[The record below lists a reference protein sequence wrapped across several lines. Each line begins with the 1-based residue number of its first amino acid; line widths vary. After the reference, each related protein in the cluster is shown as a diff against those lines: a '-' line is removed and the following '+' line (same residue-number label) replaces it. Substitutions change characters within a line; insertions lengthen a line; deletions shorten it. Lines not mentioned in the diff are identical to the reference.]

1 MANAHDRRAVDRGVG
16 GRPRLSWLGAIGI
29 GLVLALA
36 AAIFVQLR
44 QQALLEH
51 ETRRGEDTTVLLVYQ
66 AEMEYLRLREQWRRA
81 VDMPG
86 APDAA
91 ALRLRYGTWVSRVRL
106 LAGQRAER
114 IVPSPEE
121 WHATMAQLSGFIAAA
136 DPSFGGGEGRVPD
149 RAKLAAL
156 AQALEDLGAP
166 LRALSLDAGHRVA
179 ELAERRA
186 EGLRQQNR
194 LGVGLT
200 AFLGVLTLAFAFIA
214 LCHVRELRARRLALE
229 DLATRLRV
237 AQRDAEAAS
246 EAKSAF
252 LANISHEIRTPFH
265 GLMGMLA
272 LLRESGLQGRQV
284 EHLRTATESADHLL
298 ALLNDVLDMSQLQSG
313 RLTLVPAQLEL
324 RALLRDVEALM
335 RPQANAKHLSLHI
348 DAAPD
353 LPARLQADATRLKQV
368 LFNLL
373 SNSIKYSDR
382 GAVVLEVHRRTD
394 AQGGP
399 VLEFAV
405 SDNGI
410 GMDEATIADLF
421 NRFVQGDS
429 SRTRRHTGTGLGL
442 EISRNLARLMGGDIA
457 VRSRLGE
464 GSCFTFTMPLVELGG
479 PLAPVPATPV
489 TPATAATPGAPDTP
503 GPRRTLDVLVAEDH
517 PVNRQYLAALLDTMG
532 HHAHFTTNGDEAVR
546 AARERRFDIVLM
558 DLHMPVLD
566 GVAATIAIRALPGG
580 NAATLPIVALTAD
593 VLPETRERCLVI
605 GMNDFLTKPVSPQ
618 KLAATL
624 RRFFGAGAA
633 LGVPAEVPAATSTTR
648 AEGAVLID
656 DNAIASAL
664 QAMPRE
670 TLAAMIDDFLAQGPE
685 TVQRLRTAMRDAQP
699 LELRVHA
706 HAAKGVALNLGLPAL
721 AATAEALQE
730 GAAHLPAHELARL
743 VQRYEELLR
752 STHSAAEAA
761 SLLRPEVAPVAG

>member
-1 MANAHDRRAVDRGVG
+1 MDPARAVVRSAGHW
-16 GRPRLSWLGAIGI
+16 PLFSWLGTIGI

-36 AAIFVQLR
+36 AAIFSQVR
-44 QQALLEH
+44 QQSLLEH
-51 ETRRGEDTTVLLVYQ
+51 ETRRGENDPVLLVYQ
-66 AEMEYLRLREQWRRA
+66 AELEYLRLREQWRRA
-81 VDMPG
+81 LDERG

-91 ALRLRYGTWVSRVRL
+91 ALRLRYETWVSRVQL
-106 LAGQRAER
+106 LGGQRAER
-114 IVPSPEE
+114 IVRSPEE
-121 WHATMAQLSGFIAAA
+121 WGATMAQLSGFIAAA
-136 DPSFGGGEGRVPD
+136 DPGIGGSQGRIPD
-149 RAKLAAL
+149 RATLAAL
-156 AQALEDLGAP
+156 APALEDLGPP
-166 LRALSLDAGHRVA
+166 LRALSLGAGQRVA

-194 LGVGLT
+194 LGLGLT

-214 LCHVRELRARRLALE
+214 LRHVRELRARRLALE

-246 EAKSAF
+246 EARSAF

-298 ALLNDVLDMSQLQSG
+298 ALLNDVLDMSQLESG
-313 RLTLVPAQLEL
+313 RLTLVPAPVDL
-324 RALLRDVEALM
+324 RTLLRDVEALM
-335 RPQANAKHLSLHI
+335 RPRASAKHLSLHI

-373 SNSIKYSDR
+373 SNAIKYSDR

-394 AQGGP
+394 VQGGP
-399 VLEFAV
+399 ALEFV
-405 SDNGI
+405 VTDTGI
-410 GMDEATIADLF
+410 GMDAATMANLF
-421 NRFVQGDS
+421 NRFVQGDR

-457 VRSRLGE
+457 VRSRPGE
-464 GSCFTFTMPLVELGG
+464 GSGFTFTMPLVELGA
-479 PLAPVPATPV
+479 PSAPVPATP
-489 TPATAATPGAPDTP
+489 GALGTP

-532 HHAHFTTNGDEAVR
+532 HHAHFTTNGEEAVR

-593 VLPETRERCLVI
+593 VLPETREHCLVV

-624 RRFFGAGAA
+624 RRFFGVGAA
-633 LGVPAEVPAATSTTR
+633 LGVPAEVPAAASTTR
-648 AEGAVLID
+648 AEGAALID
-656 DNAIASAL
+656 DNAIAQAL

-730 GAAHLPAHELARL
+730 GASHLPAHELARL
-743 VQRYEELLR
+743 VQRYDELLR
-752 STHSAAEAA
+752 STRAAAESAG
-761 SLLRPEVAPVAG
+761 LLRPVVVPVAG

>member
-1 MANAHDRRAVDRGVG
+1 MATAHDRRAVDRGAG

-51 ETRRGEDTTVLLVYQ
+51 ESRRGGDTTVLLVYQ
-66 AEMEYLRLREQWRRA
+66 AELDYLRLREQWRRA

-91 ALRLRYGTWVSRVRL
+91 ALRLRYETWVSRVQL

-114 IVPSPEE
+114 IVPSREE
-121 WHATMAQLSGFIAAA
+121 WRATMAQLSGFIAAA
-136 DPSFGGGEGRVPD
+136 DPGFGVGEGRVPD
-149 RAKLAAL
+149 RTTLAAL
-156 AQALEDLGAP
+156 APALEDLGPP
-166 LRALSLDAGHRVA
+166 LRALSLGAGQRVA
-179 ELAERRA
+179 ALAERRA

-194 LGVGLT
+194 LDLGLT
-200 AFLGVLTLAFAFIA
+200 AFLAVLTLAFAFIA
-214 LCHVRELRARRLALE
+214 LRHVRELRARRLALE

-298 ALLNDVLDMSQLQSG
+298 ALLNDVLDMSQLESG
-313 RLTLVPAQLEL
+313 RLTLVPAPVDL

-335 RPQANAKHLSLHI
+335 RPQAHAKHLSLHI

-373 SNSIKYSDR
+373 SNAIKYSER
-382 GAVVLEVHRRTD
+382 GAVVLEVHRRAD
-394 AQGGP
+394 AQGAP
-399 VLEFAV
+399 ALEFAV
-405 SDNGI
+405 TDTGI
-410 GMDEATIADLF
+410 GMDAATMANLF
-421 NRFVQGDS
+421 NRFVQGDG

-457 VRSRLGE
+457 VRSRPGE
-464 GSCFTFTMPLVELGG
+464 GSCFTFTMPLVELGA
-479 PLAPVPATPV
+479 PPPPVPTA
-489 TPATAATPGAPDTP
+489 PATSAPAGALGTP

-517 PVNRQYLAALLDTMG
+517 PVNRQYLAALLETLG
-532 HHAHFTTNGDEAVR
+532 HHAHFTTNGEEAVR

-593 VLPETRERCLVI
+593 VLPETRERCLVV

-633 LGVPAEVPAATSTTR
+633 LGVPAEVPVATSSTR
-648 AEGAVLID
+648 AEGAALID
-656 DNAIASAL
+656 DNVIASAL

-721 AATAEALQE
+721 ATTAEALQE
-730 GAAHLPAHELARL
+730 GASHLPAHELARL
-743 VQRYEELLR
+743 VQRYDELLR
-752 STHSAAEAA
+752 STRAAAEAA
-761 SLLRPEVAPVAG
+761 GLLRPVVAPVAG